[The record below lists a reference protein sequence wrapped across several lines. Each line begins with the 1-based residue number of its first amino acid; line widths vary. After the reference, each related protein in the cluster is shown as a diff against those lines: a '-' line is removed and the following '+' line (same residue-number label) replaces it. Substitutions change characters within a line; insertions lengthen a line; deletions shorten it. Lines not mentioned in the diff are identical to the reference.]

1 MAYVNTNK
9 FKQDYVSKN
18 PVSDRVARH
27 HNKTNPNLPDIL
39 SETQHDIDV
48 AAFKNDPKKLVFA
61 IRKNKY
67 YNNYEQILNNKKEEI
82 IDTEKKTYRDK
93 VAAAWLTGLT
103 KVITVNN
110 GYETRFDGVI
120 VPKTKKVTVTY
131 KYNTVTKESIYT

>member
-1 MAYVNTNK
+1 MEKYIM
-9 FKQDYVSKN
+9 KQE
-18 PVSDRVARH
+18 
-27 HNKTNPNLPDIL
+27 NLDKVL
-39 SETQHDIDV
+39 
-48 AAFKNDPKKLVFA
+48 A
-61 IRKNKY
+61 IRNML
-67 YNNYEQILNNKKEEI
+67 IEEHNR
-82 IDTEKKTYRDK
+82 KKTYRDK